1 MNKKKAI
8 MILSVCISILV
19 CTACQ
24 KQAEDAALIDIE
36 TDSEVETVQEDSI
49 EETEPEEEIEEE
61 EAEPEEEEIEEA
73 EIEQEETEQEDE
85 IEEEQE
91 GTVEE
96 PPVQRVVGKNISEVG
111 GHETENINY
120 ALYPSTIVESDPKG
134 KPSHFIPWETTIE
147 LTFPQIYYSNE
158 YGDYQNS
165 KIETAINQE
174 LFIAMGNTNYIFDR
188 NTRMLREI
196 LRDYEIT
203 KADDELISIKYY
215 GTSLSVDHEH
225 KICGGIT
232 IDIQTGEKVALS
244 EIMTLEN
251 NLIERVENGEIEM
264 SSLYDWEV
272 SVGYIEE
279 FYKDYQKGLR
289 DDYTCY
295 YLEEDAVNIVIGI
308 LRGNMGYF
316 ILRIPLE

>member
-19 CTACQ
+19 CISCQ
-24 KQAEDAALIDIE
+24 KQVEDAAPIDIE
-36 TDSEVETVQEDSI
+36 TDSEVETVQVDSI
-49 EETEPEEEIEEE
+49 EEEAEAEEEIQ
-61 EAEPEEEEIEEA
+61 EAETER
-73 EIEQEETEQEDE
+73 EIEQEESEQEDE

-91 GTVEE
+91 ETVEE
-96 PPVQRVVGKNISEVG
+96 PPVQRVVGKNTSEVG
-111 GHETENINY
+111 GHETENKNY

-134 KPSHFIPWETTIE
+134 KPSHFIPWETTSE

-174 LFIAMGNTNYIFDR
+174 LFNAIGYADYLSDR
-188 NTRMLREI
+188 DTRLLREI
-196 LRDYEIT
+196 VMDYEIT

-215 GTSLSVDHEH
+215 GTVLDVWHEND
-225 KICGGIT
+225 ICYGIT

-244 EIMTLEN
+244 EIMTLED
-251 NLIERVENGEIEM
+251 NLVERVENGEIEM
-264 SSLYDWEV
+264 SSPYDWEV

-279 FYKDYQKGLR
+279 FYEDYQKGLR

-295 YLEEDAVNIVIGI
+295 YLEEDAVNLVIDTM
-308 LRGNMGYF
+308 RGNNHYF

>member
-8 MILSVCISILV
+8 MILSVCISLLV

-24 KQAEDAALIDIE
+24 KQVEDAAHIDIE
-36 TDSEVETVQEDSI
+36 TDSEVETVQEDSENSI

-61 EAEPEEEEIEEA
+61 QAEPEEEEIEEE
-73 EIEQEETEQEDE
+73 EIEQEET
-85 IEEEQE
+85 
-91 GTVEE
+91 
-96 PPVQRVVGKNISEVG
+96 G
-111 GHETENINY
+111 GHERENTNY

-174 LFIAMGNTNYIFDR
+174 LFNAIGYADYLFDR
-188 NTRMLREI
+188 DTRLLREI
-196 LRDYEIT
+196 MMDYEIT

-215 GTSLSVDHEH
+215 GTVLDVWHGHD
-225 KICGGIT
+225 ICYGIT

-244 EIMTLEN
+244 EIMTLED
-251 NLIERVENGEIEM
+251 NLVEQVENGEIEM
-264 SSLYDWEV
+264 SSPYG
-272 SVGYIEE
+272 SVGLIEE
-279 FYKDYQKGLR
+279 FCEDYQKGLR

-295 YLEEDAVNIVIGI
+295 YLEEDAVNLVINIMG
-308 LRGNMGYF
+308 GNNHYF